1 MPKFEVT
8 RSYSVSCVTT
18 VEADTYEHAEEV
30 ALNGE
35 DVYWKEYDGDYDKE
49 ITVEEIT
56 DADI

>member
-30 ALNGE
+30 ALNSE
-35 DVYWKEYDGDYDKE
+35 DVYWKEYDGDYEAE
-49 ITVEEIT
+49 ITVEQV
-56 DADI
+56 DD